1 VLGELCTLALLL
13 PKGGYH
19 CLCRHQLEQRLI
31 HECVR
36 GLTHRDLVIQL
47 DGPRAALNEVP

>member
-1 VLGELCTLALLL
+1 MLGELCTLALLL

-36 GLTHRDLVIQL
+36 GLTHRDLMIRMGGLVT
-47 DGPRAALNEVP
+47 ALTEVP